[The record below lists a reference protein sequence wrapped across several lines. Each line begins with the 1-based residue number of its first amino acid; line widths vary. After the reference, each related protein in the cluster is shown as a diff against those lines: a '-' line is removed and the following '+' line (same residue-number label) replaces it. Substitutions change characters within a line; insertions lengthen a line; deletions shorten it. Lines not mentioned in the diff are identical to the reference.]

1 MAARLDYEGRYS
13 SIFTHWAN
21 APADG
26 RRPKIGRV
34 ISRDGVQLDGL
45 YMAVMHSGMTN
56 APLAG
61 RLGIDEV
68 LTGQRDALLAPYAPH
83 SHNANAKPANARGR
97 KNKGEA

>member
-1 MAARLDYEGRYS
+1 MKGIQLDFYTLGKR
-13 SIFTHWAN
+13 
-21 APADG
+21 PPPMDG
-26 RRPKIGRV
+26 RPKIGRV

-68 LTGQRDALLAPYAPH
+68 LTGQRDALLSPYARK
-83 SHNANAKPANARGR
+83 HNANAKPTNARGR